1 MQAAPGGSPWVG
13 SGMWWKEALGRP
25 EASSTSD
32 SLHDFESLLFS
43 RWASTS
49 PSVKWEEQFSL
60 NHIHRNFLRNVFK
73 VHILDSSSRC
83 PNVVYE
89 HPCNLDV
96 LNFWDPLPQGPRI
109 FPPGFKFEQ
118 HYSSAGL
125 PFLPHNQ
132 YEGHSWGERVKVMW
146 WVWTGHCSWKWSAIK
161 PLANSLRSSIQL
173 KSLLKHFIPAAMK
186 L

>member
-1 MQAAPGGSPWVG
+1 MYGGTWSHHGCSNIRAGTAYISFPVTRFLGMQAAPGGSPWVG

-132 YEGHSWGERVKVMW
+132 YEGHS
-146 WVWTGHCSWKWSAIK
+146 
-161 PLANSLRSSIQL
+161 
-173 KSLLKHFIPAAMK
+173 
-186 L
+186 